1 MTNEQKEKMI
11 QLLPSEFSG
20 DGNFAVFIH
29 DGTGF
34 NPVEYDKDVF
44 FTIYSPYQ
52 NIYGLV
58 IKTFDN
64 AIIKLVFYGFGGT
77 PSFNVAMSNIMTINS
92 QSMIVSAQ
100 MLAGFK
106 ELWNDTLKLAVSP
119 EVKVD
124 RATGIFLELERL
136 AKTNSQGVDYSIAAS
151 LCFFYGKHIE
161 NDGTILKI
169 ANKILQSSI
178 EAAFFFSQFQRT
190 TRGLLSPPQKF
201 LLLPFLRT
209 ATE

>member
-11 QLLPSEFSG
+11 QLLPSEISD
-20 DGNFAVFIH
+20 DGNFAVYIH

-34 NPVEYDKDVF
+34 NLVEYDKDVF

-92 QSMIVSAQ
+92 QSMIVSSQ

-124 RATGIFLELERL
+124 RATGIFSELERL

-151 LCFFYGKHIE
+151 LCFFYGNHIE

-190 TRGLLSPPQKF
+190 TRGLLSPPQRF

>member
-1 MTNEQKEKMI
+1 MTNEQKEKML
-11 QLLPSEFSG
+11 QLLPSVISG
-20 DGNFAVFIH
+20 DGNFSVYIH

-106 ELWNDTLKLAVSP
+106 ELWNDTLKLSVSAD
-119 EVKVD
+119 VKVD
-124 RATGIFLELERL
+124 RATGIFSELERL
-136 AKTNSQGVDYSIAAS
+136 AKTNSQGVDYSIASS
-151 LCFFYGKHIE
+151 LCFFYGDHIE
-161 NDGTILKI
+161 NDGTILKV

-178 EAAFFFSQFQRT
+178 EAAFFFSQFQAI
-190 TRGLLSPPQKF
+190 TRGLLSVPQKF

-209 ATE
+209 AME

>member
-11 QLLPSEFSG
+11 QLLPSEISDG
-20 DGNFAVFIH
+20 GNFAVYIH

-34 NPVEYDKDVF
+34 NLVEYDKDVF

-124 RATGIFLELERL
+124 RATGIFSELERL

-151 LCFFYGKHIE
+151 LCFFYGNHIE

-178 EAAFFFSQFQRT
+178 EAAFFFSQFQHT
-190 TRGLLSPPQKF
+190 TRGLLSVPQKF

-209 ATE
+209 AME